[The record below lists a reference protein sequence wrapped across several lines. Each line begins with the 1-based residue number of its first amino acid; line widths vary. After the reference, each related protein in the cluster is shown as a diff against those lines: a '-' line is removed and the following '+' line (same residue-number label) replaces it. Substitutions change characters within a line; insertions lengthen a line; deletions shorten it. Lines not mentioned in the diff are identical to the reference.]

1 MQKGGY
7 NKRGSLISDEV
18 RLHGAGGCGPHCLR
32 GRAGSKAFLQPFKAA
47 GEEGGLAWYHEDRE
61 RCRREGAEST
71 VPGREGGIIH
81 LREERGADRN
91 HLSGREE
98 SGISL

>member
-1 MQKGGY
+1 MLYSSICFRSLDSEKTSYQYMQKGGY

-47 GEEGGLAWYHEDRE
+47 GEDGGLAWYHEDRE
-61 RCRREGAEST
+61 RCRREGA
-71 VPGREGGIIH
+71 
-81 LREERGADRN
+81 
-91 HLSGREE
+91 
-98 SGISL
+98 